1 MFKDHICAVPFT
13 SLELHEHRRFLCC
26 ASWLKK
32 YMPEDSSPASAWNSK
47 EANDVRDSIIDG
59 SYRHCD
65 STQCPFLNKIL
76 NDGYSNVDDPIYR
89 KDDLPEWLSK
99 YVEDHKAGKLDAPS
113 IVQFSF
119 DRSCNLACPSCRLNV
134 IMASSGKIKESKAT
148 IEEIRETFGH
158 RINTLYITGSGDPF
172 VAVAFRDFLR
182 DFDKSQWPELH
193 SIHLHTNATM
203 WTKEMWD
210 SMEKV
215 HPYIRSC
222 EISIDA
228 ATKETYENETRL
240 RGDWDKLIDNLK
252 FIATIP
258 TLKSVKPSFV
268 VQQKNYK
275 EVKMFYDLMNSIFHP
290 YKDLKVYFNR
300 ITNWGTWT
308 EEEFLQQDV
317 LDINH
322 PEYQNAVDLL
332 NSFLPNQRVFHNL
345 HSFIKANN
353 SLI

>member
-1 MFKDHICAVPFT
+1 MI
-13 SLELHEHRRFLCC
+13 
-26 ASWLKK
+26 
-32 YMPEDSSPASAWNSK
+32 
-47 EANDVRDSIIDG
+47 
-59 SYRHCD
+59 
-65 STQCPFLNKIL
+65 
-76 NDGYSNVDDPIYR
+76 
-89 KDDLPEWLSK
+89 DLPAHK
-99 YVEDHKAGKLDAPS
+99 YKKLQS
-113 IVQFSF
+113 
-119 DRSCNLACPSCRLNV
+119 
-134 IMASSGKIKESKAT
+134 M
-148 IEEIRETFGH
+148 
-158 RINTLYITGSGDPF
+158 
-172 VAVAFRDFLR
+172 
-182 DFDKSQWPELH
+182 
-193 SIHLHTNATM
+193 HLHTNGSL
-203 WTKEMWD
+203 WTENLWNRMKGIH
-210 SMEKV
+210 KFV
-215 HPYIRSC
+215 TSC